1 MVSSGVFIACTTCYG
16 TDNDVQTPNPYCRA
30 EVPVSV
36 DSRSDTHM
44 THDDRFNDITTD
56 AEFETTL
63 TALLTTAHE
72 NDLTV
77 EKPWLCRTSDG
88 IPDWE
93 ATVVELDGA
102 AAGGD

>member
-1 MVSSGVFIACTTCYG
+1 
-16 TDNDVQTPNPYCRA
+16 
-30 EVPVSV
+30 
-36 DSRSDTHM
+36 M
-44 THDDRFNDITTD
+44 THDSQFEDVTTD
-56 AEFETTL
+56 AKFEATL
-63 TALLTTAHE
+63 AALLTAAHE

-102 AAGGD
+102 SVGGE